1 MTVNN
6 SNSLYTQLGGE
17 TILREFVNHLYDY
30 MDSTPEIEHVRK
42 MHSANLSH
50 ARERLFMFLSG
61 MLGGPP
67 LYMDAFG
74 PPRLRRKHLHFEIG
88 DEERD
93 QWLLCAQYAVNQLN
107 IKDHLREALML
118 DVTAMANHL
127 RNKDAINTPCITKTA

>member
-1 MTVNN
+1 MTKDNT
-6 SNSLYTQLGGE
+6 NSLYKRLGGE

-30 MDSTPEIEHVRK
+30 MDSTPEIEHVRQ

-61 MLGGPP
+61 MLGGPS

-88 DEERD
+88 DDERD
-93 QWLLCAQYAVNQLN
+93 QWLLCAQYAANQLD
-107 IKDHLREALML
+107 IEGYLREELIL
-118 DVTAMANHL
+118 DITVMANHL
-127 RNKDAINTPCITKTA
+127 RNKDAIDTPCMTKTA